1 MQQFDFHIEQRIAVL
16 SESGSL
22 TLELNRVAYGGNPAK
37 LDLRRWRDGKPLKGV
52 SLTDEEAKRLLEVL
66 HGQE

>member
-1 MQQFDFHIEQRIAVL
+1 MQQFDFHIEQHIAVL

-22 TLELNRVAYGGNPAK
+22 TLELNRVAFGGNPAK
-37 LDLRRWRDGKPLKGV
+37 LDLRRWREGKPLKGV

>member
-16 SESGSL
+16 SESGSM
-22 TLELNRVAYGGNPAK
+22 TLELNRVSYCGNPAK

-52 SLTDEEAKRLLEVL
+52 SLTDEEAGRLLEAL

>member
-1 MQQFDFHIEQRIAVL
+1 MQQFDFHVEQRIAVL
-16 SESGSL
+16 SESGSC
-22 TLELNRVAYGGNPAK
+22 TLELNRVSYGGNPAK

-52 SLTDEEAKRLLEVL
+52 SMTDEEAERLLEAL

>member
-1 MQQFDFHIEQRIAVL
+1 MQEFDFHIEQRIAVL

-22 TLELNRVAYGGNPAK
+22 TLELNRVSYGGNPAK
-37 LDLRRWRDGKPLKGV
+37 LDLRRLRDGKPLKGV
-52 SLTDEEAKRLLEVL
+52 SMTDGEAERLLEAL